1 MIWVIG
7 GTKDSRDFLEKI
19 VKSTTDIIVT
29 TATEY
34 GGKLLEN
41 LPVKT
46 LCKKL
51 IYSMMLDF
59 VKENS
64 INKIVDLSHPYAI
77 EVSQNAIEVSKELQ
91 IEYFRFEREEISF
104 LPQKYTEFDNIESL
118 VEYLE
123 GVEGNILVTLG
134 SNNIPHFSKL
144 KNLGNFYFRILPKWD
159 MVKKCEDIGIL
170 PKNIIAMQ
178 GPFSKNINKAMIEQY
193 DIKYLVT
200 KQAGDTGGER
210 EKIEAADELEIEVI
224 FLIRPHINY
233 PNCYN
238 SIEKLVKK
246 ILNDHRK

>member
-51 IYSMMLDF
+51 TYSMMVDF

-64 INKIVDLSHPYAI
+64 IDKIVDLSHPYAM
-77 EVSQNAIEVSKELQ
+77 EVSQNAIDISKELQ

-104 LPQKYTEFDNIESL
+104 LPQKYIEFDNIESL

-134 SNNIPHFSKL
+134 SNNIPHFSEL
-144 KNLGNFYFRILPKWD
+144 KNLKNFYFRILPKWD
-159 MVKKCEDIGIL
+159 MVKKCEDVGVL

-178 GPFSKNINKAMIEQY
+178 GPFSKNMNKAMIEQY

-210 EKIEAADELEIEVI
+210 EKIEAADEMNIEVV
-224 FLIRPHINY
+224 FLTRPKVEY
-233 PNCYN
+233 PSCY
-238 SIEKLVKK
+238 SDIDKLFKRVIEK
-246 ILNDHRK
+246 

>member
-51 IYSMMLDF
+51 TYSMMVDF

-64 INKIVDLSHPYAI
+64 IDKIVDLSHPYAM
-77 EVSQNAIEVSKELQ
+77 EVSQNAIDVSKELQ

-104 LPQKYTEFDNIESL
+104 LPQKYIEFDNIESL

-159 MVKKCEDIGIL
+159 MVKKCEDVGVL

-178 GPFSKNINKAMIEQY
+178 GPFSKNMNKAMIEQY

-210 EKIEAADELEIEVI
+210 EKIEAADEMGIDVV
-224 FLIRPHINY
+224 FLTRPKVEY
-233 PNCYN
+233 PSCY
-238 SIEKLVKK
+238 SDIDKLFKRVIEK
-246 ILNDHRK
+246 

>member
-1 MIWVIG
+1 MIWIIG

-51 IYSMMLDF
+51 TYSMMVDF
-59 VKENS
+59 AKENS
-64 INKIVDLSHPYAI
+64 IDKIVDLSHPYAI
-77 EVSQNAIEVSKELQ
+77 EVSQNAIDISKELQ

-104 LPQKYTEFDNIESL
+104 LPQKYIEFDNIESL
-118 VEYLE
+118 VKYLE

-134 SNNIPHFSKL
+134 SNNIPHFSEL
-144 KNLGNFYFRILPKWD
+144 KNLENFYFRILPKWD
-159 MVKKCEDIGIL
+159 MVKKCEDVGVL

-178 GPFSKNINKAMIEQY
+178 GPFSKNMNKAMIEQY

-210 EKIEAADELEIEVI
+210 EKIEAADKMNIEVV
-224 FLIRPHINY
+224 FLTRPKVEY
-233 PNCYN
+233 PNCY
-238 SIEKLVKK
+238 SDIDKLVKRIIEK
-246 ILNDHRK
+246 

>member
-51 IYSMMLDF
+51 TYSMMIDF

-64 INKIVDLSHPYAI
+64 IDKIVDLSHPYAM
-77 EVSQNAIEVSKELQ
+77 EVSQNAIDISKELQ

-104 LPQKYTEFDNIESL
+104 LPQKYIEFDNIESL

-134 SNNIPHFSKL
+134 SNNIPHFSEL
-144 KNLGNFYFRILPKWD
+144 KNLKNFYFRILPKWD
-159 MVKKCEDIGIL
+159 MVKKCEDVGVL

-178 GPFSKNINKAMIEQY
+178 GPFSKNMNKAMIEQY

-210 EKIEAADELEIEVI
+210 EKIEAADEMNIEVV
-224 FLIRPHINY
+224 FLTRPKVEY
-233 PNCYN
+233 PSCY
-238 SIEKLVKK
+238 SDIDKLFKRVIEK
-246 ILNDHRK
+246 

>member
-1 MIWVIG
+1 MIWIIG

-51 IYSMMLDF
+51 TYSMMVDF

-64 INKIVDLSHPYAI
+64 IDKIVDLSHPYAM
-77 EVSQNAIEVSKELQ
+77 EVSQNAIDISKELQ

-104 LPQKYTEFDNIESL
+104 LPQKYIEFDNIESL

-144 KNLGNFYFRILPKWD
+144 KNLENFYFRILPKWD
-159 MVKKCEDIGIL
+159 MVKKCEDVGVL

-178 GPFSKNINKAMIEQY
+178 GPFSKNMNKAMIEQY

-210 EKIEAADELEIEVI
+210 EKIEAADEMGIDVV
-224 FLIRPHINY
+224 FLTRPKVEY
-233 PNCYN
+233 PSCY
-238 SIEKLVKK
+238 SDIDKLFKRVIEK
-246 ILNDHRK
+246 

>member
-19 VKSTTDIIVT
+19 VKSTADIIVT

-51 IYSMMLDF
+51 TYSMMLDF

-104 LPQKYTEFDNIESL
+104 LPQKYIEFDNIESL

-134 SNNIPHFSKL
+134 SNNIPHFSEL
-144 KNLGNFYFRILPKWD
+144 KNLKNFYFRILPKWD
-159 MVKKCEDIGIL
+159 MVKKCEDVGVL

-178 GPFSKNINKAMIEQY
+178 GPFSKNMNKAMIEQY

-210 EKIEAADELEIEVI
+210 EKIEAADEMNIEVV
-224 FLIRPHINY
+224 FLTRPKVEY
-233 PNCYN
+233 PSCY
-238 SIEKLVKK
+238 SDIDKLFKRVIEK
-246 ILNDHRK
+246 

>member
-51 IYSMMLDF
+51 TYSMMVDF

-64 INKIVDLSHPYAI
+64 IDKIVDLSHPYAM
-77 EVSQNAIEVSKELQ
+77 EVSQNAIDVSKELQ

-104 LPQKYTEFDNIESL
+104 LPQKYIEFDNIESL

-123 GVEGNILVTLG
+123 GVKGNILVTLG

-210 EKIEAADELEIEVI
+210 EKIEAADEMNIEVV
-224 FLIRPHINY
+224 FLTRPKVEY
-233 PNCYN
+233 PSCY
-238 SIEKLVKK
+238 SDIDKLFKRVIEK
-246 ILNDHRK
+246 

>member
-51 IYSMMLDF
+51 TYSMMVDF

-64 INKIVDLSHPYAI
+64 IDKIVDLSHPYAM
-77 EVSQNAIEVSKELQ
+77 EVSQNAIDVSKELQ

-104 LPQKYTEFDNIESL
+104 LPQKYIEFDNIESL

-134 SNNIPHFSKL
+134 SNNIPHFSEL
-144 KNLGNFYFRILPKWD
+144 KNLKNFYFRILPKWD
-159 MVKKCEDIGIL
+159 MVKKCEDVGVL

-178 GPFSKNINKAMIEQY
+178 GPFSKNMNKAMIEQY

-210 EKIEAADELEIEVI
+210 EKIEAADEMNIEVV
-224 FLIRPHINY
+224 FLTRPKVEY
-233 PNCYN
+233 PSCY
-238 SIEKLVKK
+238 SDIDKLFKRVIEK
-246 ILNDHRK
+246 

>member
-1 MIWVIG
+1 MIWIIG

-51 IYSMMLDF
+51 TYSMMLDF

-77 EVSQNAIEVSKELQ
+77 EVSQNAIDVSKELE

-104 LPQKYTEFDNIESL
+104 LPQKYIEFDNIESL
-118 VEYLE
+118 VKYLE

-144 KNLGNFYFRILPKWD
+144 KNLENFYFRILPKWD
-159 MVKKCEDIGIL
+159 MVKKCEDVGVL

-178 GPFSKNINKAMIEQY
+178 GPFSKNMNKAMIEQY

-210 EKIEAADELEIEVI
+210 EKIEAADEMGIDVV
-224 FLIRPHINY
+224 FLTRPKVEY
-233 PNCYN
+233 PSCYN
-238 SIEKLVKK
+238 DIDKLFKRVIEK
-246 ILNDHRK
+246 

>member
-19 VKSTTDIIVT
+19 VKSTADIIVT

-51 IYSMMLDF
+51 TYSMMVDF

-64 INKIVDLSHPYAI
+64 IDKIVDLSHPYAM
-77 EVSQNAIEVSKELQ
+77 EVSQNAIDISKELQ

-104 LPQKYTEFDNIESL
+104 LPQKYIEFDNIESL

-134 SNNIPHFSKL
+134 SNNIPHFSEL
-144 KNLGNFYFRILPKWD
+144 KNLKNFYFRILPKWD
-159 MVKKCEDIGIL
+159 MVKKCEDVGVL

-178 GPFSKNINKAMIEQY
+178 GPFSKNMNKAMIEQY

-210 EKIEAADELEIEVI
+210 EKIEAADEMGTDVV
-224 FLIRPHINY
+224 FLTRPKVED
-233 PNCYN
+233 PNCY
-238 SIEKLVKK
+238 SDIDKLVKRV
-246 ILNDHRK
+246 IAE

>member
-51 IYSMMLDF
+51 TYSMMLDF

-104 LPQKYTEFDNIESL
+104 LPQKYIEFDNIESL

-134 SNNIPHFSKL
+134 SNNIPHFSEL
-144 KNLGNFYFRILPKWD
+144 KNLKKFYFRILPKWD
-159 MVKKCEDIGIL
+159 MVKKCEDVGVL

-178 GPFSKNINKAMIEQY
+178 GPFSKNMNKAMIEQY

-210 EKIEAADELEIEVI
+210 EKIEAADEMNIEVV
-224 FLIRPHINY
+224 FLTRPKVEY
-233 PNCYN
+233 PSCY
-238 SIEKLVKK
+238 SDIDKLFKRVIEK
-246 ILNDHRK
+246 

>member
-51 IYSMMLDF
+51 TYSMMVDF

-64 INKIVDLSHPYAI
+64 IDKIVDLSHPYAM

-104 LPQKYTEFDNIESL
+104 LPQKYIEFDNIESL

-159 MVKKCEDIGIL
+159 MVKKCEDVGVL

-178 GPFSKNINKAMIEQY
+178 GPFSKNMNKAMIEQY

-210 EKIEAADELEIEVI
+210 EKIEAADEMGIDVV
-224 FLIRPHINY
+224 FLTRPKVEY
-233 PNCYN
+233 PSCY
-238 SIEKLVKK
+238 SDIDKLFKRVIEK
-246 ILNDHRK
+246 

>member
-51 IYSMMLDF
+51 TYSMMVDF

-64 INKIVDLSHPYAI
+64 IDKIVDLSHPYAM
-77 EVSQNAIEVSKELQ
+77 EVSQNAIDISKELQ

-104 LPQKYTEFDNIESL
+104 LPQKYIEFDNIESL

-123 GVEGNILVTLG
+123 GVKGNILVTLG

-144 KNLGNFYFRILPKWD
+144 KNLGNFYFRTLPKWD

-210 EKIEAADELEIEVI
+210 EKIEAADEMNIEVV
-224 FLIRPHINY
+224 FLTRPKVEY
-233 PNCYN
+233 PSCY
-238 SIEKLVKK
+238 SDIDKLFKRVIEK
-246 ILNDHRK
+246 

>member
-51 IYSMMLDF
+51 TYSMMVDF

-64 INKIVDLSHPYAI
+64 IDKIVDLSHPYAM
-77 EVSQNAIEVSKELQ
+77 EVSQNAIDVSKELQ

-104 LPQKYTEFDNIESL
+104 LPQKYIEFDNIESL

-159 MVKKCEDIGIL
+159 MVKKCEDVGVL

-178 GPFSKNINKAMIEQY
+178 GPFSKNMNKAMIEQY

-210 EKIEAADELEIEVI
+210 EKIEAADEMNIEVV
-224 FLIRPHINY
+224 FLTRPKVEY
-233 PNCYN
+233 PSCY
-238 SIEKLVKK
+238 SDIDKLFKRVIEK
-246 ILNDHRK
+246 

>member
-19 VKSTTDIIVT
+19 VKSTADIIVT

-51 IYSMMLDF
+51 TYSMMVDF

-64 INKIVDLSHPYAI
+64 IDKIVDLSHPYAM
-77 EVSQNAIEVSKELQ
+77 EVSQNAIDISKELQ

-104 LPQKYTEFDNIESL
+104 LPQKYIEFDNIESL

-159 MVKKCEDIGIL
+159 MVKKCEDVGVL

-178 GPFSKNINKAMIEQY
+178 GPFSKNMNKAMIEQY

-210 EKIEAADELEIEVI
+210 EKIEAADEMGIDVV
-224 FLIRPHINY
+224 FLTRPKVEY
-233 PNCYN
+233 PSCY
-238 SIEKLVKK
+238 SDIDKLFKRVIEK
-246 ILNDHRK
+246 

>member
-51 IYSMMLDF
+51 TYSMMVDF

-64 INKIVDLSHPYAI
+64 IDKIVDLSHPYAM
-77 EVSQNAIEVSKELQ
+77 EVSQNAIDISKELQ

-104 LPQKYTEFDNIESL
+104 LPQKYIEFDNIESL

-134 SNNIPHFSKL
+134 SNNIPHFSEL
-144 KNLGNFYFRILPKWD
+144 KSLKNFYFRILPKWD
-159 MVKKCEDIGIL
+159 MVKKCEDVGVL

-178 GPFSKNINKAMIEQY
+178 GPFSKNMNKAMIEQY

-210 EKIEAADELEIEVI
+210 EKIEAADEMGIEVV
-224 FLIRPHINY
+224 FLTRPKVEY
-233 PNCYN
+233 PNCY
-238 SIEKLVKK
+238 SDIDKLFKRVIEK
-246 ILNDHRK
+246 

>member
-51 IYSMMLDF
+51 TYSMMVDF

-64 INKIVDLSHPYAI
+64 IDKIVDLSHPYAM
-77 EVSQNAIEVSKELQ
+77 EVSQNAIDISKELQ

-104 LPQKYTEFDNIESL
+104 LPQKYIEFDNIESL

-134 SNNIPHFSKL
+134 SNNIPHFSEL
-144 KNLGNFYFRILPKWD
+144 KNLKNFYFRILPKWD
-159 MVKKCEDIGIL
+159 MVKKCEDVGVL

-178 GPFSKNINKAMIEQY
+178 GPFSKNMNKAMIEQY

-210 EKIEAADELEIEVI
+210 EKIEAADEMGIDVV
-224 FLIRPHINY
+224 FLTRPKVEY
-233 PNCYN
+233 PNCY
-238 SIEKLVKK
+238 SDIDKLVKRV
-246 ILNDHRK
+246 IAE